1 MEMLLESIVPMLAIS
16 DTDLEERE
24 MSREQLYREKMYQV
38 TMSVVSRMQKEGLLS
53 AVEYR
58 RVDEMFLAK
67 YRPLIGT
74 LSAESR

>member
-1 MEMLLESIVPMLAIS
+1 
-16 DTDLEERE
+16 